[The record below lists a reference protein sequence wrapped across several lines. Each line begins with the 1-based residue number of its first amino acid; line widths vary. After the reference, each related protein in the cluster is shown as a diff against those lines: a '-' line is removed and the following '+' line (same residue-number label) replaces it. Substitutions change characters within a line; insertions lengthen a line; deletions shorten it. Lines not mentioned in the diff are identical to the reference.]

1 MSQPEAQQPTRLR
14 DLQPG
19 DRVDDQIF
27 LLTQKDLRTTNSG
40 GLYMH
45 AVLADRSG
53 QLLARMWNANQAH
66 FDSLPESG
74 LIHVTG
80 RVENFKGARQFIID
94 AVRRVEDERVNPTD
108 FLPRTQFDI
117 EQMWA
122 RLKELLRGIRN
133 SYLRNLVGKFINDD
147 VFASAFK
154 LAPAARTNHHAFV
167 GGLLEHTLSLLELA
181 VLVLP
186 RYPEVSADLV
196 LAGLF
201 LHDAGKTRELS
212 FQTNFDYTNEG
223 QLLGHI
229 VLATTWVQEKARQ
242 LERESQVAFP
252 PQILYA
258 LQHILVAHHGKYE
271 FGSPRLPAT
280 PEALMV
286 HYLDNLDAKLNMML
300 AAIRAD
306 LDETSDWTGWISALE
321 TRVFKP
327 DVLRPPPGAL

>member
-1 MSQPEAQQPTRLR
+1 MPSDPPPRKSIRE
-14 DLQPG
+14 LQAG

-40 GLYMH
+40 GMYMH
-45 AVLADRSG
+45 AVLADASG
-53 QLLARMWNANQAH
+53 QLVARMWNANQQH
-66 FDSLPESG
+66 YDSLPDSG

-80 RVENFKGARQFIID
+80 RVENYKNQRQFIID
-94 AVRRVEDERVNPTD
+94 ATRVAADDGANPAD
-108 FLPRTQFDI
+108 FLPRTRHDI
-117 EQMWA
+117 EQMWS
-122 RLKELLRGIRN
+122 RVKEILRGIRN
-133 SYLRNLVGKFINDD
+133 SYLRNLVAKFINDD
-147 VFASAFK
+147 AFAAAFK

-167 GGLLEHTLSLLELA
+167 GGLLEHTLNLLELA

-212 FQTNFDYTNEG
+212 FRTNFDYTSEG

-229 VLATTWVQEKARQ
+229 VLATMWVQEKARL
-242 LERESQVAFP
+242 LERESNTAFP
-252 PQILYA
+252 PEILFA

-280 PEALMV
+280 PEAIMV

-300 AAIRAD
+300 TAINADADAA
-306 LDETSDWTGWISALE
+306 SDWTPWIAALE

-327 DVLRPPPGAL
+327 DVLRPPTG